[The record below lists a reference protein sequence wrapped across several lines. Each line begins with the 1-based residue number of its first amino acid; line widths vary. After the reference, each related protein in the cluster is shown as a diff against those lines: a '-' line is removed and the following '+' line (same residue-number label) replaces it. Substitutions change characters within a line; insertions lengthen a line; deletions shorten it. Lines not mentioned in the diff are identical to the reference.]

1 MYPRSAQDLQTAIS
15 FNKEKIRD
23 YYYVTKPNVISL
35 LVFTGSAAY
44 VASAGRNT
52 NLLSLFIVAASVWLG
67 SAAANTVGS
76 YFDRDLDSVMK
87 RTKSR
92 PIPSGRINPERA
104 AAYGFALL
112 AASLVLSIFF
122 LSWESASVMA
132 VGFVDYTVVY
142 SYITKRRTWLN
153 IILGGF
159 SGVMPVLVGFFA
171 TPKPVIS
178 LYAAIFIGFL
188 VFFWIPE
195 HIWSL
200 AVRYREDYQN
210 AKVPMLPAVVSE
222 KTSVRVIAIT
232 SIIMVVYSLAP
243 LLIPV
248 LSLHTIYDGSA
259 IVLGALVLAL
269 NVWLLRQP
277 SASRA
282 WTVFKF
288 SSPYLFFMFI
298 AIMADVLLYTHH

>member
-1 MYPRSAQDLQTAIS
+1 MQTTIS
-15 FNKEKIRD
+15 SNKEKIKD

-35 LVFTGSAAY
+35 LVFTGSVAY
-44 VASAGRNT
+44 VASAGWST
-52 NLLSLFIVAASVWLG
+52 NFLSLFIVAASVWLG
-67 SAAANTVGS
+67 SAAANTIGS
-76 YFDRDLDSVMK
+76 YFDRDMDSVMK
-87 RTKSR
+87 RTKTR
-92 PIPSGRINPERA
+92 PIPSGRISPEKA

-112 AASLVLSIFF
+112 AISLVLSVLF
-122 LSWESASVMA
+122 LSWKSGLAMA
-132 VGFVDYTVVY
+132 IGFVDYTVVY

-153 IILGGF
+153 ILLGGF
-159 SGVMPVLVGFFA
+159 SGVMPVLVGYFA
-171 TPKPVIS
+171 TPKPIIPLVT
-178 LYAAIFIGFL
+178 AIFIGFL

-232 SIIMVVYSLAP
+232 SIIMVIYSLTP
-243 LLIPV
+243 LLFPG
-248 LSLHTIYDGSA
+248 LFLHTIYIGA
-259 IVLGALVLAL
+259 AVALGALVLAL
-269 NVWLLRQP
+269 NVWLLKLP
-277 SASRA
+277 SAARA

>member
-1 MYPRSAQDLQTAIS
+1 MQTAS
-15 FNKEKIRD
+15 LSTRQKIRD

-44 VASAGRNT
+44 VASAGWHT
-52 NLLSLFIVAASVWLG
+52 KILSLVVVATSVWLG

-76 YFDRDLDSVMK
+76 YFDRDVDSIMK

-92 PIPSGRINPERA
+92 PIPAGKISPNNAVI
-104 AAYGFALL
+104 YGFALL
-112 AASLVLSIFF
+112 AASIALSILF
-122 LSWESASVMA
+122 LSWQSALAMA
-132 VGFVDYTVVY
+132 IGFVDYTVVY
-142 SYITKRRTWLN
+142 SYVTKRRTWLN

-159 SGVMPVLVGFFA
+159 SGVMPVLVGFYA
-171 TPKPVIS
+171 TSNPVIP
-178 LYAAIFIGFL
+178 LITAIFVGFL

-210 AKVPMLPAVVSE
+210 AKIPMLPAVVSE
-222 KTSVRVIAIT
+222 KTSVRVISIT
-232 SIIMVVYSLAP
+232 SIVMVFYSLAP
-243 LLIPV
+243 LIYPDLM
-248 LSLHTIYDGSA
+248 LHIVYIAAAS
-259 IVLGALVLAL
+259 VLGAIVLAL
-269 NVWLLRQP
+269 NIWLLRQP

-298 AIMADVLLYTHH
+298 AIMADVLLYTYH